1 MADVKSAANPSFL
14 REEERRQGIE
24 LLYYAYRDF
33 TAEHDARLRDL
44 LRRYLADQGFRVTT
58 AGDAAEARQ
67 KLAGMTFDLLVLDVM
82 MPGEDGFDLTKSLR
96 ESSRIPILLLTA
108 RAETTDRIAGLERG
122 ADDYLVKPF
131 EPRELVLR
139 IRNILQRVAA
149 EPESAAAELRLGDYR
164 LDLKRG
170 ELMRGGAAVK
180 LTGADNDSQ
189 LADACQACE
198 TLPRCRRQTDGTR
211 IEESRA
217 RAVAERVGLPFEIS
231 GDLDPRDILVSIQTG
246 DGVMQIAVPRERLF
260 TPTTYIFIMW
270 MVGSSLVLFAI
281 ASVFLRNQIKSLK
294 RLAAAADAFGKG
306 REVPNFRLEGATEV
320 RQVGMAFLKMR
331 ERIQRSI
338 TQRTEMLAGVSHDL
352 RTPLTR
358 MRLAL
363 ELQPSGPTAA
373 ELKDDLAAMERMV
386 QGYIDF
392 A

>member
-139 IRNILQRVAA
+139 IRNSLQRVAA

-180 LTGADNDSQ
+180 LTGAEQTLLLALARDPGIPVSRESLAEAAAFSGQ
-189 LADACQACE
+189 LRTVDVQM
-198 TLPRCRRQTDGTR
+198 TRLRRK
-211 IEESRA
+211 IER
-217 RAVAERVGLPFEIS
+217 
-231 GDLDPRDILVSIQTG
+231 DPRFPRYLQT
-246 DGVMQIAVPRERLF
+246 VR
-260 TPTTYIFIMW
+260 
-270 MVGSSLVLFAI
+270 
-281 ASVFLRNQIKSLK
+281 
-294 RLAAAADAFGKG
+294 GKG
-306 REVPNFRLEGATEV
+306 YV
-320 RQVGMAFLKMR
+320 LKP
-331 ERIQRSI
+331 
-338 TQRTEMLAGVSHDL
+338 D
-352 RTPLTR
+352 
-358 MRLAL
+358 
-363 ELQPSGPTAA
+363 
-373 ELKDDLAAMERMV
+373 
-386 QGYIDF
+386 
-392 A
+392 